1 MIYIKKVLP
10 LFVSLVV
17 VISSAYALINST
29 KSIDVEIQDV
39 VKVEAPVDSA
49 KKFPVKKYSLNT
61 FDELNAVYP
70 MDTKQP
76 ENIKSVIEYDSKTGN
91 YIFRTYAGNMEI
103 ATPYLMTEQEYRNYS
118 AQKELQSYWKEKN
131 ASGPVNNEDKFSIS
145 DMKFNIGPA
154 DKVFGAGGVQ
164 VKTQGSAELVFGVKQ
179 NRVDNPAL
187 TEQMRSNIV
196 PEFDMKIQM
205 NVTGSV
211 GDKVNFGM
219 NYNTESTF
227 DFDQKM
233 VKLAYKGKEDDIIK
247 NIQAGN
253 VSMQLN
259 SSLISGSTAL
269 FGIKTDLQF
278 GKLSVSA
285 IASQQE
291 SETKTVSSKGGAQTT
306 EFEVN
311 ADDYDENRHFFLSHY
326 FRNKYEQWM
335 ANIPNVTSGVKINRV
350 EVWIT
355 NKRANYDQ
363 ARNVVAFMDLG
374 EAQRIEKKTL
384 WTKVSVNDFPQNKS
398 NDLYAKV
405 KAVANVRDI
414 QLTNSVLINEFG
426 SDKLIGGEDF
436 EKIESARKLDPS
448 EYTLN
453 PSLGT
458 ISLKSALNPDEVLGV
473 AYEYSY
479 KGDVYQVGEFSTDAI
494 DAPNALFVKLLK
506 STAQSP
512 QLALW
517 DLMMKNVYYLGAMQ
531 IQSDNF
537 ELNVVYRNDS
547 LGTDMQYLSEGANKN
562 KLLLKV
568 MNLDRLDVKNNENSD
583 GKFDYVEGLT
593 ALSSSGRIIFPVLEP
608 FGNHI
613 AESIDPNFKRDDPN
627 YIPSDL
633 VKKYYFPE
641 LYDSTLVVA
650 QELSQ
655 KNKFRIV
662 GEYKSSSGSEIR
674 LNAMNVPRG
683 SVTVT
688 AGGAILTENVDYTVD
703 YTMGTVTI
711 LNQSIIESGTNID
724 VKLEN
729 QSTFSMQRK
738 SLIGTHLE
746 YQFSKDFS
754 VGGTIMHLSETP
766 LTTKVNTGNEPI
778 SNTIWGLNTSWRA
791 ESQWLT
797 NMLDKLPFVNAT
809 KPSTIALNA
818 EFAQL
823 IPGHSKVVGSQGLAY
838 LDDFE
843 STKTSIDIHYPVNW
857 YLASTPQLFAEA
869 KSSTVEY
876 GKNRALMSWY
886 YVDQILNSLNPGKTT
901 PVNLRNNV
909 ESQSNHYT
917 RDVKIKEVFPNK
929 SYLKTDRALLTVMNL
944 SYYPTERGP
953 YNLDVDGMD
962 ENGYLKNPK
971 DRWGGIMRK
980 LDNTDFE
987 TSNIE
992 YIEFWMMDPFIYDK
1006 DRANKGGELYF
1017 NLGDI
1022 SEDVL
1027 KDGKKAF
1034 EHGLPIDPNDE
1045 TKTETTIW
1053 GRVPKTQSTVTA
1065 FDNTEGARANQD
1077 VGLDGL
1083 PTVKESLFPTYS
1095 DYVNNV
1101 RTKLNPA
1108 ARQRMENDKFSPL
1121 NDPAGDNYEFY
1132 KSTDYD
1138 DASADIIT
1146 RYKRYNGTEGNSP
1159 DANNSSEDYT
1169 TTATSLPD
1177 VEDVN
1182 SDNTLNE
1189 YEKYFQYKVAI
1200 KRDSMV
1206 IGRNH
1211 ITDSYTSTVDLENG
1225 TSEDVTWYQF
1235 RIPIREY
1242 DGNPIGN
1249 IRNFKSIR
1257 FVRMFM
1263 TNFEQEAHLRFATMD
1278 LVRGE
1283 WRTYNKDLYP
1293 VGNLPIT
1300 DGALDVQA
1308 VNIEENS
1315 DKTPVNYVLPPGVTR
1330 EVDPGQSQ
1338 VLTLNEQAMVLK
1350 VNELAPNDARAV
1362 YKKTSYDMRQYK
1374 RLQMF
1379 VHAEK
1384 LPAEVRNLKD
1394 YELTCFVRL
1403 GSDMTNNY
1411 YEYEIPLKL
1420 TPEGSYESSYGGTG
1434 EEHPDRKIVWP
1445 GENMFDFPFTVL
1457 TDAKLKRNKSKQDG
1471 SFVSDL
1477 IPFYDKGKNKIR
1489 VVGNPSISEVNNI
1502 MIGIRNISG
1511 EIKSGEI
1518 WVNELRMSEFD
1529 ESGGYA
1535 AMGNL
1540 AIGLSDIGNVNL
1552 SGRLE
1557 TAGYGSIESN
1567 VMDRRND
1574 DLYQMNFSTNMELG
1588 RFLPEQAKI
1597 QLPAYFSYT
1606 NETIT
1611 PKYNPLDEDILLDD
1625 ALSIMENKADRDTL
1639 IMSSQTVSKSKSF
1652 NISAAKINIKS
1663 KKPQFYDPANVTFT
1677 YSYSERNQTSAEVE
1691 RNLET
1696 QERAAVNYNF
1706 SFNSQPVEPFKN
1718 VKALKKPAY
1727 KIISDFNFNYL
1738 PSSISFNSDMNRMFS
1753 QVKLRDLAQVG
1764 NAGNFDLNFSKDF
1777 MWNRNFD
1784 IKFDLTKAL
1793 RFSLQ
1798 TAMNANIE
1806 ESYRTPEIGK
1816 EYYEQWRD
1824 TVWSSIRKLGTPYTY
1839 QQVFSAS
1846 WTLPINKIP
1855 ILEWITA
1862 NASYNS
1868 TYSWNRSAKL
1878 SGSTDVGN
1886 VATSMGA
1893 WSADGQL
1900 NFETLYNKSKY
1911 LKEVNRRFSMQQSN
1925 NQKFQPKTFKQVV
1938 KLEKD
1943 KKLTVNHRLGSEKF
1957 SFIASD
1963 KNGKPIQLSYKS
1975 VNATTL
1981 EITPKLNSDSV
1992 SLSMITLDPN
2002 NQTAVRNVV
2011 DFTARLLMMTRRAS
2025 ITYRESN
2032 SMVLP
2037 GFLKSPGFLGQEND
2051 GNVMAPGYAFTFG
2064 FFDDNTIE
2072 NAMKKDWL
2080 YESDSIDN
2088 PASTAFTSDLDI
2100 KVNLEPI
2107 PGFKID
2113 LNAKRYE
2120 AKNTTVYY
2128 MNDGMPRTFTGSYNI
2143 TQVAILTAFMK
2154 TGTAADNYN
2163 SEVFNKFLANR
2174 QTIVNRLNSKYRVK
2188 KYPTTGFFKDLPTIA
2203 GQDYNE
2209 GLGSLSVNS
2218 SDVLIPAFLAAYTG
2232 RDVNSVDTN
2241 PFLSILSILPNWRL
2255 NYDGLS
2261 KIGWIKDNF
2270 KSISLTH
2277 AYTCRYS
2284 IGNYTSYQTWV
2295 ALDGEDDTALG
2306 YIRDNENNPLPSSA
2320 FSISSVSLSEQFSP
2334 LIGINAALKNSMT
2347 AKLEYRKQR
2356 NLSLNPMSSQLI
2368 EASSDEFVVGMG
2380 YLVKDFDVI
2389 LRTKNDQQSRI
2400 KNDLKLSA
2408 DLSYK
2413 DIKTLLRK
2421 INEDLTQASSGNK
2434 LFSLKII
2441 ADYVFSSKVNIQ
2453 MFFDRQ
2459 MSTPLISSTY
2469 PVSSTN
2475 FGVSFKFM
2483 LTR

>member
-1 MIYIKKVLP
+1 MIYIKKILP
-10 LFVSLVV
+10 LFVFLIVV
-17 VISSAYALINST
+17 FSSAYAYINSA
-29 KSIDVEIQDV
+29 KFFEAEMQDV
-39 VKVEAPVDSA
+39 TKANVPADTV
-49 KKFPVKKYSLNT
+49 KKFPLKKYSLNT
-61 FDELNAVYP
+61 FDELNTVYP

-76 ENIKSVIEYDSKTGN
+76 ENIKSVVEYDPKTGN

-103 ATPYLMTEQEYRNYS
+103 TTPYLMTEQEYRNYS
-118 AQKELQSYWKEKN
+118 AKKELESYWKEKN
-131 ASGPVNNEDKFSIS
+131 ASGTVNNEDKFSIS

-154 DKVFGAGGVQ
+154 DKVFGPGGVQ

-179 NRVDNPAL
+179 NKIDNPAL
-187 TEQMRSNIV
+187 TEQMRSSIV

-259 SSLISGSTAL
+259 SSLIRGSTAL

-326 FRNKYEQWM
+326 FRDKYEQWM
-335 ANIPNVTSGVKINRV
+335 TNIPNVTSGIEINRV
-350 EVWIT
+350 EVWVT
-355 NKRANYDQ
+355 NKRASYDQ
-363 ARNVVAFMDLG
+363 SRNIVAFMDLG
-374 EAQRIEKKTL
+374 ESQRIEKSIL
-384 WTKVSVNDFPQNKS
+384 WSKVSATDYPQNKS
-398 NDLYAKV
+398 NDLYSKV
-405 KAVANVRDI
+405 SAVANSRDI
-414 QLTNSVLINEFG
+414 QLTNSVLTDAFG
-426 SDKLIGGEDF
+426 SDKFIGGEDF

-453 PSLGT
+453 KSLGT

-473 AYEYSY
+473 AYEYTS
-479 KGDVYQVGEFSTDAI
+479 GGNVYQVGEFSTDDV
-494 DAPNALFVKLLK
+494 DAPDALFVKLLK
-506 STAQSP
+506 GTAQTP

-537 ELNVVYRNDS
+537 ELNIVYRNDS
-547 LGTDMQYLSEGANKN
+547 VGTDMQYLNEGAKKN
-562 KLLLKV
+562 QLLLKV
-568 MNLDRLDVKNNENSD
+568 MNLDRLDVKNNAVSD

-613 AESIDPNFKRDDPN
+613 AKSIDPSFNPN
-627 YIPSDL
+627 NPSDL

-650 QELSQ
+650 QELSE
-655 KNKFRIV
+655 KNKFKIV
-662 GEYKSSSGSEIR
+662 GEYKASSGSEIR

-688 AGGAILTENVDYTVD
+688 AGGATLTENVDYTVD

-738 SLIGTHLE
+738 SLVGTHLE

-754 VGGTIMHLSETP
+754 LGGTVMHLSEIP
-766 LTTKVNTGNEPI
+766 LTTKVNTGSEPI
-778 SNTIWGLNTSWRA
+778 SNTIWGLNTAWRA

-857 YLASTPQLFAEA
+857 YLASTPQLFSES
-869 KSSTVEY
+869 KSTTVEY
-876 GKNRALMSWY
+876 GKNRALLSWY
-886 YVDQILNSLNPGKTT
+886 YVDQILNSVNPGKTT
-901 PVNLRNNV
+901 PVNLRNNK

-917 RDVKIKEVFPNK
+917 RDVKIREVFPNK
-929 SYLKTDRALLTVMNL
+929 SYALTERSLLTVMNL

-962 ENGYLKNPK
+962 DNGYLKNPK

-1006 DRANKGGELYF
+1006 DGTNKGGELYF

-1034 EHGLPIDPNDE
+1034 EHGLPIDENDNS
-1045 TKTETTIW
+1045 KTETTIW
-1053 GRVPKTQSTVTA
+1053 GRVPKTQSTITA
-1065 FDNTEGARANQD
+1065 FDNTEGARKKQD

-1083 PTVKESLFPTYS
+1083 STDNESLFPTYS
-1095 DYVNNV
+1095 DYVQNV
-1101 RTKLNPA
+1101 KSKLNTSA
-1108 ARQRMENDKFSPL
+1108 LQRMESDKFSPL
-1121 NDPAGDNYEFY
+1121 NDPAGDNYQFY

-1138 DASADIIT
+1138 DASADILT

-1159 DANNSSEDYT
+1159 DATNINEDYT

-1177 VEDVN
+1177 IEDVN

-1189 YEKYFQYKVAI
+1189 YEKYFQYRVAI
-1200 KRDSMV
+1200 KRDSMQV
-1206 IGRNH
+1206 GRNH
-1211 ITDSYTSTVDLENG
+1211 IADSYTSTVELENG
-1225 TSEDVTWYQF
+1225 TSESVTWYQF
-1235 RIPIREY
+1235 KIPIREY
-1242 DGNPIGN
+1242 NDQIGS

-1257 FVRMFM
+1257 FIRMFM
-1263 TNFEQEAHLRFATMD
+1263 TNFEKEAHLRFATLD

-1283 WRTYNKDLYP
+1283 WRTYNKDLYT
-1293 VGNLPIT
+1293 VGNLPISK
-1300 DGALDVQA
+1300 GALDVQA

-1330 EVDPGQSQ
+1330 EVDPGQTQ
-1338 VLTLNEQAMVLK
+1338 VLTLNEQSMVMK
-1350 VNELAPNDARAV
+1350 VNELSPNDARAV
-1362 YKKTSYDMRQYK
+1362 YKNTSYDMRKYK

-1379 VHAEK
+1379 VHAEQ
-1384 LPAEVRNLKD
+1384 LTDAIRDLKD
-1394 YELTCFVRL
+1394 YELTCFIRL
-1403 GSDMTNNY
+1403 GSDMVNNY

-1420 TPEGSYESSYGGTG
+1420 TPAGLYSGDSDA
-1434 EEHPDRKIVWP
+1434 DREIVWP
-1445 GENMFDFPFTVL
+1445 EENMFDFPFSAL
-1457 TDAKLKRNKSKQDG
+1457 TEAKLKRNKSKQDG

-1489 VVGNPSISEVNNI
+1489 VVGNPSISEVENI
-1502 MIGIRNISG
+1502 MIGIRNLSG

-1529 ESGGYA
+1529 ESGGWA

-1540 AIGLSDIGNVNL
+1540 ALVLSDIGNVNV
-1552 SGRLE
+1552 SGRVE

-1588 RFLPEQAKI
+1588 RFLPEKAKI

-1625 ALSIMENKADRDTL
+1625 ALNIIENKADRDTL
-1639 IMSSQTVSKSKSF
+1639 IMNSQTVSESKSF
-1652 NISAAKINIKS
+1652 NISSAKVNIKS

-1691 RNLET
+1691 RNLEK
-1696 QERAAVNYNF
+1696 QERAAVNYNY

-1738 PSSISFNSDMNRMFS
+1738 PSSISFNSDMNRLFS
-1753 QVKLRDLAQVG
+1753 QVKLRDLTQVG
-1764 NAGNFDLNFSKDF
+1764 STGNFDLNFSKDF

-1784 IKFDLTKAL
+1784 IKFDLTKSL

-1806 ESYRTPEIGK
+1806 ESYFTPEIGK
-1816 EYYEQWRD
+1816 EHYEEWRD
-1824 TVWSSIRKLGTPYTY
+1824 SVWSSIRKLGTPYTY

-1855 ILEWITA
+1855 LFDWITA

-1878 SGSTDVGN
+1878 ASTSSTDGLNVGN
-1886 VATSMGA
+1886 VASSMGA

-1911 LKEVNRRFSMQQSN
+1911 LKEVNRKFSAQQQAN
-1925 NQKFQPKTFKQVV
+1925 NQKFQPKTFKQIV

-1957 SFIASD
+1957 SFIAAD
-1963 KNGKPIQLSYKS
+1963 KNGKPVQLSFKS
-1975 VNATTL
+1975 INATTL
-1981 EITPKLNSDSV
+1981 EITPKFNADSV
-1992 SLSMITLDPN
+1992 SLSLVTLDPN
-2002 NQTAVRNVV
+2002 NQSAVKNAV
-2011 DFTARLLMMTRRAS
+2011 DFTARLLMMTRRVS
-2025 ITYRESN
+2025 FTYRQSN

-2037 GFLKSPGFLGQEND
+2037 TFMKEPGFLGQEKVAD
-2051 GNVMAPGYAFTFG
+2051 KMAPGYAFTFG
-2064 FFDDNTIE
+2064 MFDDNTVQE
-2072 NAMKKDWL
+2072 MYDKGWL
-2080 YESDSIDN
+2080 YSSDSLVSPVN
-2088 PASTAFTSDLDI
+2088 TAFTSDLDI
-2100 KVNLEPI
+2100 KASLEPI

-2113 LNAKRYE
+2113 LNAKRYT
-2120 AKNTTVYY
+2120 ADNTSIYLT
-2128 MNDGMPRTFTGSYNI
+2128 DEMPKTFTGSYNI
-2143 TQVAILTAFMK
+2143 TQIAIATVFMK
-2154 TGTAADNYN
+2154 TGNADQNYA
-2163 SEVFNKFLANR
+2163 SEVFDRFLSNR
-2174 QTIVNRLNSKYRVK
+2174 QVIANRLNAKYRNA
-2188 KYPTTGFFKDLPTIA
+2188 KYPTTGFFKELPDVA
-2203 GQDYNE
+2203 GKDFNE
-2209 GLGSLSVNS
+2209 AYGTFGLNS
-2218 SDVLIPAFLAAYTG
+2218 TDVLIPAFLSAYTG
-2232 RDVNSVDTN
+2232 RDVNTVDTN
-2241 PFLSILSILPNWRL
+2241 PFLSLLSILPNWRL

-2261 KIGWIKDNF
+2261 RIPWIKDNF

-2284 IGNYTSYQTWV
+2284 IGNYTSYSTWV
-2295 ALDGEDDTALG
+2295 AMEGEDDSALG
-2306 YIRDNENNPLPSSA
+2306 YVRSNNDNPIPSSA
-2320 FSISSVSLSEQFSP
+2320 YSISSVSLSEQFSP

-2347 AKLEYRKQR
+2347 AKVEYRKQR
-2356 NLSLNPMSSQLI
+2356 NLSLNPTSTQLI

-2380 YLVKDFDVI
+2380 YLIKDFDVI
-2389 LRTKNDQQSRI
+2389 LKMKNDQQSRI

-2434 LFSLKII
+2434 VFTLKII

-2459 MSTPLISSTY
+2459 ATTPLISSTY